1 MSQLR
6 NFITIILSLILFIV
20 SALFF
25 AQNDS
30 SVMINYFV
38 GTLDWQLNWVMVLC
52 LLVGFLLGV
61 VSILGSLLKT
71 KVQLKLAKNK
81 LERHSKEI
89 NSLRALPIKDE
100 Y

>member
-1 MSQLR
+1 MG
-6 NFITIILSLILFIV
+6 FI
-20 SALFF
+20 
-25 AQNDS
+25 
-30 SVMINYFV
+30 
-38 GTLDWQLNWVMVLC
+38 
-52 LLVGFLLGV
+52 LGV
-61 VSILGSLLKT
+61 FSILGSLLKT

>member
-1 MSQLR
+1 
-6 NFITIILSLILFIV
+6 V

-30 SVMINYFV
+30 LVNIHYFA
-38 GTLDWQLNWVMVLC
+38 GKLDWQLNWVMVVC
-52 LLVGFLLGV
+52 LLLGFMLGV
-61 VSILGSLLKT
+61 ASILGSLLKT
-71 KVQLKLAKNK
+71 KLQLKLAKNK

>member
-1 MSQLR
+1 M
-6 NFITIILSLILFIV
+6 

-30 SVMINYFV
+30 LVKINYFA
-38 GTLDWQLNWVMVLC
+38 GELDWQLNWVMVFC
-52 LLVGFLLGV
+52 LLIGFILGV
-61 VSILGSLLKT
+61 ISILGSLLKT
-71 KVQLKLAKNK
+71 KLHLKLAKNK